1 MDFTGIDGDDLP
13 GLGLHLAAS
22 AVRGLRAMADHADAE
37 LFVRVAC
44 EGPVAARGH
53 GLHAGQGAALHEE
66 LACGHGTGRRKAGNA
81 GLAVSR
87 GARAHGK
94 RPGGPRRLA
103 PARPTGL
110 SAGRA

>member
-81 GLAVSR
+81 GLQYRAAR
-87 GARAHGK
+87 GRTASARA
-94 RPGGPRRLA
+94 
-103 PARPTGL
+103 
-110 SAGRA
+110 GRVG